1 MKCKSQGNI
10 TYYYYLHENGSL
22 TKMNSAQEYNESTL
36 PAIQTRAHIL
46 EAQCSEALLSQ
57 GFPKSR
63 IQTEIILN
71 LRYQGTDTSIM
82 IVKPEGSWNFSSPFL
97 DKYKA
102 EFGFTLDRSLIVD
115 DIRVRGI
122 GKSLHQTRS
131 SEVYQEYD
139 SIPRKRLDKSDAERI
154 ASVYWGSDGRVE
166 TPVFN
171 LAGLPK
177 GTEIVGPALI
187 VEKNSTIVVEPDS
200 HALITTD
207 QVVITISEATNKRK
221 VKQSCELDPIQLSIF
236 GHRFMSIA
244 GMCLSLSSCFDL
256 TYYHVEQMGY
266 TLQKTSISTN
276 IKERLDFSC
285 AIFGPDAGLVAN
297 APHIPVHLGSMQEAV
312 RWQLEFKDHVIEEG
326 DVLVT
331 NHPAAGGSHLP
342 DITVITPVF
351 DEGKIVFFVASRGHH
366 ADIGGMAAGSMPP
379 NSKELYQEGAA
390 IKTFKLVQK
399 GRFDE
404 DGITKILLKDPA
416 QYEGC
421 SGTRCLRDNIS
432 DLKAQVAAN
441 HRGITLV
448 TSLIQVYST
457 LSVLLFKRG

>member
-1 MKCKSQGNI
+1 VLETRCSQ
-10 TYYYYLHENGSL
+10 
-22 TKMNSAQEYNESTL
+22 
-36 PAIQTRAHIL
+36 
-46 EAQCSEALLSQ
+46 ALASQ
-57 GFPKSR
+57 GFPQAR
-63 IQTEIILN
+63 IKTEVILN
-71 LRYQGTDTSIM
+71 LRYQGTDTSMM
-82 IVKPEGSWNFSSPFL
+82 IVKPEDSWDFSSSFL

-102 EFGFTLDRSLIVD
+102 EFGFTLDRDLVVD

-122 GKSLHQTRS
+122 GKSMHQSRPS
-131 SEVYQEYD
+131 DVYQEYD
-139 SIPRKRLDKSDAERI
+139 TLPRKRLDQAEAERVT
-154 ASVYWGSDGRVE
+154 SVYWGSAGRVE

-171 LAGLPK
+171 LPSLPK

-187 VEKNSTIVVEPDS
+187 VEKNSTIVVEPDC

-207 QVVITISEATNKRK
+207 QVVITISEASHKLK

-244 GMCLSLSSCFDL
+244 GMCLNCLDL
-256 TYYHVEQMGY
+256 ILCTKNNIEQMGY

-312 RWQLEFKDHVIEEG
+312 RWQLEFRGHSIEEG

-351 DEGKIVFFVASRGHH
+351 DRGKIVFFVASRGHH

-448 TSLIQVYST
+448 KSLIQEYSMS
-457 LSVLLFKRG
+457 SVLF